1 MPLCTVDIP
10 TACRGVREAESGINI
25 KSYRQRTSD
34 EREYLRD
41 SDGTVTGFFHCFNLM
56 QEGTISGEIVTNID
70 AVLGGWSSFGT
81 ALTLA
86 NPYDGYGVSTGDF
99 YPLDIETTETEGEIC
114 SVTVNIERYPEVSG
128 SSTVL

>member
-10 TACRGVREAESGINI
+10 TACRGVREVESGINI

-56 QEGTISGEIVTNID
+56 QEGTIEGEIVTD
-70 AVLGGWSSFGT
+70 VTAVLGGWSSFGT

-86 NPYDGYGVSTGDF
+86 NPYDGYGGTPRDF
-99 YPLDIETTETEGEIC
+99 YPLDIETTESEGEIC

>member
-10 TACRGVREAESGINI
+10 TACRGVREVESGINI

-56 QEGTISGEIVTNID
+56 QEGTIEGEIVTD
-70 AVLGGWSSFGT
+70 VTAVLGGWSSFGT

-86 NPYDGYGVSTGDF
+86 NPYDGYGVTTGDF
-99 YPLDIETTETEGEIC
+99 YPLDIETTESEGEIC

>member
-41 SDGTVTGFFHCFNLM
+41 SDGTVTGYFHCFNLM
-56 QEGTISGEIVTNID
+56 QEGTISGEIITTID
-70 AVLGGWSSFGT
+70 TVLGGWSSFGT

-86 NPYDGYGVSTGDF
+86 NPYDGYGVTTGDF
-99 YPLDIETTETEGEIC
+99 YPLDIETNESEGEIC
-114 SVTVNIERYPEVSG
+114 SVTINIERHPEVSG

>member
-34 EREYLRD
+34 EREYLSD

-56 QEGTISGEIVTNID
+56 QEGTIEGEIVTNID
-70 AVLGGWSSFGT
+70 AVLGGWTSFGT

-86 NPYDGYGVSTGDF
+86 NPYDGYGVTTGDF

>member
-56 QEGTISGEIVTNID
+56 QEGTIEGEIVTNID
-70 AVLGGWSSFGT
+70 AVLGGWTSFGT

-86 NPYDGYGVSTGDF
+86 NPYDGYGVTTGDF

>member
-25 KSYRQRTSD
+25 KSYTQRTSD

-41 SDGTVTGFFHCFNLM
+41 SDGTVTGFYHCFNLM
-56 QEGTISGEIVTNID
+56 QEGTIEGEIVTTID

-99 YPLDIETTETEGEIC
+99 YPLDIETKENEGEIC

-128 SSTVL
+128 SSTVI